1 MTRLNVAQV
10 KDLGNQGGMSFSGG
24 AITANGPLVVDH
36 IVINGNVTGSSGYII
51 PSQSGQGGKFLYTN
65 GSTISWQTGG
75 GNLGLPNSISVYNG
89 SSTWNKPS
97 GVKRIWVKC
106 TAGGGGG
113 SGYGEAGAAGA
124 HTETF
129 VDVANINSFSVLAG
143 GGGGSGYGES
153 GAAGAHTEQIVN
165 VQNINSISV
174 TVGGQGGGT
183 GYSGRAGNGG
193 TSSFG
198 NYCSSGGGQGA
209 NRNQQH
215 EGSLGGN
222 PSQGTIRVYGGSGQ
236 GHRNPPGLG
245 HGGTSFWGG
254 SSPTA
259 HRQQQWAQRYRN
271 HAAYGA
277 GGSSGRNSERGGDG
291 RQGIV
296 VVYEFD

>member
-1 MTRLNVAQV
+1 MTRLTVAQV
-10 KDLGNQGGMSFSGG
+10 KDLQNQGGMTFSNG
-24 AITANGPLVVDH
+24 AITSNGTLTVSN
-36 IVINGNVTGSSGYII
+36 IVINGNLTGSSGYII
-51 PSQSGQGGKFLYTN
+51 PNQSGQPAGSFLTTN
-65 GSTISWQTGG
+65 GSTLSWTSNS
-75 GNLGLPNSISVYNG
+75 GNKGIPNSISVYN
-89 SSTWNKPS
+89 SNSTWNKPS

-106 TAGGGGG
+106 TG
-113 SGYGEAGAAGA
+113 
-124 HTETF
+124 
-129 VDVANINSFSVLAG
+129 G

-153 GAAGAHTEQIVN
+153 AGAGAHTETIVN
-165 VQNINSISV
+165 VENINSISV
-174 TVGGQGGGT
+174 TVGGQGSGT
-183 GYSGRAGNGG
+183 NYSGRGGNGG

-209 NRNQQH
+209 NRRQQH
-215 EGSLGGN
+215 EGATGGN
-222 PSQGTIRVYGGSGQ
+222 PNQGSVKIYGGSGQ

-254 SSPTA
+254 SAPTS
-259 HRQQQWAQRYRN
+259 HRQQQWAQRHRS

>member
-24 AITANGPLVVDH
+24 SITANGTLNVTH

-65 GSTISWQTGG
+65 GSTISWQQGG
-75 GNLGLPNSISVYNG
+75 GNLGLPNSISVYN
-89 SSTWNKPS
+89 SNSTWNKPS

-113 SGYGEAGAAGA
+113 SGYGE
-124 HTETF
+124 
-129 VDVANINSFSVLAG
+129 
-143 GGGGSGYGES
+143 S
-153 GAAGAHTEQIVN
+153 GAAGAHTESFVD
-165 VQNINSISV
+165 VTNINSISV
-174 TVGGQGGGT
+174 TVGGGGGGT
-183 GYSGRAGNGG
+183 NYSQRGGNGG

-209 NRNQQH
+209 NRRQQH
-215 EGSLGGN
+215 EGSTGGN
-222 PSQGTIRVYGGSGQ
+222 PSQGAVRIYGGSSQ

-245 HGGTSFWGG
+245 HGGGSFWGG
-254 SSPTA
+254 SSPTS
-259 HRQQQWAQRYRN
+259 HRQQQWAQRHRG

-277 GGSSGRNSERGGDG
+277 GGSSARNRERGGDG
-291 RQGIV
+291 RQGII
-296 VVYEFD
+296 VVYEFI

>member
-1 MTRLNVAQV
+1 MSTLKVSSIR
-10 KDLGNQGGMSFSGG
+10 DLSGSGG
-24 AITANGPLVVDH
+24 LNLSSGSITVNGTLTVSN
-36 IVINGNVTGSSGYII
+36 IVINGTIGGSSSQVI
-51 PSQSGQGGKFLYTN
+51 PSISGQSGKYLSTN
-65 GSTISWQTGG
+65 GTSMSWATVQTGG
-75 GNLGLPNSISVYNG
+75 GPKSISVYN
-89 SSTWNKPS
+89 SNSTWNKPT
-97 GVKRIWVKC
+97 GIKRIWVMC
-106 TAGGGGG
+106 T
-113 SGYGEAGAAGA
+113 
-124 HTETF
+124 
-129 VDVANINSFSVLAG
+129 AG

-174 TVGGQGGGT
+174 TVGGAGGGT
-183 GYSGRAGNGG
+183 NYSGRAGNGG

-209 NRNQQH
+209 NRRQQH
-215 EGSLGGN
+215 DGSTGGN
-222 PSQGTIRVYGGSGQ
+222 PSQGAVRIYGGSSQ

-254 SSPTA
+254 SSPTS
-259 HRQQQWAQRYRN
+259 HRQQQWAQRHRG

-277 GGSSGRNSERGGDG
+277 GGSSARNRERGGDG

>member
-1 MTRLNVAQV
+1 MSTLKVSSIRDLSGSGGLNLSSGSITVNGTLTVSNININGTISGSSAQV
-10 KDLGNQGGMSFSGG
+10 
-24 AITANGPLVVDH
+24 
-36 IVINGNVTGSSGYII
+36 I
-51 PSQSGQGGKFLYTN
+51 PSVSGQSGKYLSTN
-65 GSTISWQTGG
+65 GSTMSWASIPSGG
-75 GNLGLPNSISVYNG
+75 GPKSISVYTGNG
-89 SSTWNKPS
+89 TWNKPS
-97 GVKRIWVKC
+97 GIKRIWVKC
-106 TAGGGGG
+106 TG
-113 SGYGEAGAAGA
+113 
-124 HTETF
+124 
-129 VDVANINSFSVLAG
+129 G

-153 GAAGAHTEQIVN
+153 GAAGAHTETIVN
-165 VQNINSISV
+165 VENINSISV
-174 TVGGQGGGT
+174 TVGGVGSGT

-209 NRNQQH
+209 NRRQQH
-215 EGSLGGN
+215 DGSTGGN
-222 PSQGTIRVYGGSGQ
+222 PSQGSVRIYGGSSQ

-254 SSPTA
+254 SSPTS
-259 HRQQQWAQRYRN
+259 HRQQQWAQRHRA

>member
-1 MTRLNVAQV
+1 MSTLKVSSIRDLSGSGGLNLSSGSITVNGTLTVSNININGTISGSSAQV
-10 KDLGNQGGMSFSGG
+10 
-24 AITANGPLVVDH
+24 
-36 IVINGNVTGSSGYII
+36 I
-51 PSQSGQGGKFLYTN
+51 PSVSGQSGKYLSTN
-65 GSTISWQTGG
+65 GSTMSWASIPSGG
-75 GNLGLPNSISVYNG
+75 GPKSISVYNG
-89 SSTWNKPS
+89 NGTWNKPS
-97 GVKRIWVKC
+97 GIKRIWVKC
-106 TAGGGGG
+106 TG
-113 SGYGEAGAAGA
+113 
-124 HTETF
+124 
-129 VDVANINSFSVLAG
+129 G

-153 GAAGAHTEQIVN
+153 GAAGAHTETIVN
-165 VQNINSISV
+165 VENINSISV
-174 TVGGQGGGT
+174 TVGGVGSGT

-209 NRNQQH
+209 NRRQQH
-215 EGSLGGN
+215 DGSTGGN
-222 PSQGTIRVYGGSGQ
+222 PSQGSVRIYGGSSQ

-254 SSPTA
+254 SSPTS
-259 HRQQQWAQRYRN
+259 HRQQQWAQRHRS

>member
-1 MTRLNVAQV
+1 MSTLKVSSIR
-10 KDLGNQGGMSFSGG
+10 DLSGSGG
-24 AITANGPLVVDH
+24 LNLSSGSITVNGTLTVSN
-36 IVINGNVTGSSGYII
+36 ITINGTISGSSSQVI
-51 PSQSGQGGKFLYTN
+51 PSVSGQAGKYLSTN
-65 GSTISWQTGG
+65 GTSMSWASVSTGG
-75 GNLGLPNSISVYNG
+75 GPKSISVYN
-89 SSTWNKPS
+89 SNSTWNKPS
-97 GVKRIWVKC
+97 GIKRIWVKC
-106 TAGGGGG
+106 T
-113 SGYGEAGAAGA
+113 
-124 HTETF
+124 
-129 VDVANINSFSVLAG
+129 AG

-174 TVGGQGGGT
+174 TVGGSGGGT

-209 NRNQQH
+209 NRRQQH
-215 EGSLGGN
+215 DGSTGGN
-222 PSQGTIRVYGGSGQ
+222 PSQGAVRIYGGSSQ

-254 SSPTA
+254 SSPTS
-259 HRQQQWAQRYRN
+259 HRQQQWAQRHRN

>member
-1 MTRLNVAQV
+1 MSTLKVSSIR
-10 KDLGNQGGMSFSGG
+10 DLSGSGG
-24 AITANGPLVVDH
+24 LNLSSGSITVNGTLTVSN
-36 IVINGNVTGSSGYII
+36 ITINGTISGSSSQVI
-51 PSQSGQGGKFLYTN
+51 PSVSGQSGKYLSTN
-65 GSTISWQTGG
+65 GTSMSWASVSTGG
-75 GNLGLPNSISVYNG
+75 GPKSISVYN
-89 SSTWNKPS
+89 SNSTWNKPS
-97 GVKRIWVKC
+97 GVKRIWVMC
-106 TAGGGGG
+106 T
-113 SGYGEAGAAGA
+113 
-124 HTETF
+124 
-129 VDVANINSFSVLAG
+129 AG

-209 NRNQQH
+209 NRRQQH
-215 EGSLGGN
+215 DGSTGGN
-222 PSQGTIRVYGGSGQ
+222 PSQGAVRIYGGSSQ

-254 SSPTA
+254 SSPTS
-259 HRQQQWAQRYRN
+259 HRQQQWAQRHRN

>member
-1 MTRLNVAQV
+1 MSTLKVSSIR
-10 KDLGNQGGMSFSGG
+10 DLSGSGG
-24 AITANGPLVVDH
+24 LNLSSGSITVNGTLTVSN
-36 IVINGNVTGSSGYII
+36 IVINGTIGGSSSQVI
-51 PSQSGQGGKFLYTN
+51 PSISGQSGKYLSTN
-65 GSTISWQTGG
+65 GTSMSWATVQTGG
-75 GNLGLPNSISVYNG
+75 GPKSISVYN
-89 SSTWNKPS
+89 SNSTWNKPT
-97 GVKRIWVKC
+97 GIKRIWVMC
-106 TAGGGGG
+106 T
-113 SGYGEAGAAGA
+113 
-124 HTETF
+124 
-129 VDVANINSFSVLAG
+129 AG

-174 TVGGQGGGT
+174 TVGGAGGGT
-183 GYSGRAGNGG
+183 NYSQRGGNGG

-209 NRNQQH
+209 NRRQQH
-215 EGSLGGN
+215 DGSTGGN
-222 PSQGTIRVYGGSGQ
+222 PSQGAVRIYGGSSQ

-254 SSPTA
+254 SSPTS
-259 HRQQQWAQRYRN
+259 HRQQQWAQRHRG

-277 GGSSGRNSERGGDG
+277 GGSSARNRERGGDG

>member
-1 MTRLNVAQV
+1 MSTLKVSSIR
-10 KDLGNQGGMSFSGG
+10 DLSGSGG
-24 AITANGPLVVDH
+24 LNLSSGSITVNGTLTVSN
-36 IVINGNVTGSSGYII
+36 ITINGTISGSSSQVI
-51 PSQSGQGGKFLYTN
+51 PSVSGQAGKYLSTN
-65 GSTISWQTGG
+65 GTSMSWATVSTGG
-75 GNLGLPNSISVYNG
+75 GPKSISVYN
-89 SSTWNKPS
+89 SNSTWNKPS
-97 GVKRIWVKC
+97 GIKRIWVKC
-106 TAGGGGG
+106 T
-113 SGYGEAGAAGA
+113 
-124 HTETF
+124 
-129 VDVANINSFSVLAG
+129 AG

-174 TVGGQGGGT
+174 TVGGAGGGT

-209 NRNQQH
+209 NRRQQH
-215 EGSLGGN
+215 DGSTGGN
-222 PSQGTIRVYGGSGQ
+222 PSQGAVRIYGGSSQ

-254 SSPTA
+254 SSPTS
-259 HRQQQWAQRYRN
+259 HRQQQWAQRHRN